1 MKKILVP
8 VDFSTHSEYALE
20 TASAFAKAHN
30 AEIILLHMLGL
41 SDSLLPKDESEGVNQ
56 AVFHMKL
63 AEKQFKEFRDKPYMK
78 GITVTEEVQNHTVF
92 QEINELASQQEVD
105 LIVMGSHGVKGLREE
120 FVGSNT
126 EKVVRSS
133 TIPVLVVKEKMSSFI
148 PKNVVFACDFKL
160 ENIKAYRDAIPLFE
174 EMEARIHLV
183 YVNLPTDRFKSSKE
197 IEETM
202 AAFMRAAEFGTE
214 LHQEDLVIVNGY
226 TIESGLYEYAE
237 KVGADAL
244 AMPTHGRKG
253 LAHFFAGSVA
263 ENIANHSTL
272 PVFTFKM

>member
-8 VDFSTHSEYALE
+8 VDFSEHSEYALE

-41 SDSLLPKDESEGVNQ
+41 SDSILTKDESEGVAQ

-63 AEKQFKEFRDKPYMK
+63 AEKQFKVLSDKPYMK
-78 GITVTEEVQNHTVF
+78 GITVTEEVQNYKVF
-92 QEINELASQQEVD
+92 QDVNELASQHNVD

-133 TIPVLVVKEKMSSFI
+133 TIPVLVVKEKMTSFI

-263 ENIANHSTL
+263 ENVANHSKL